1 MKGKRIFIRGAEIF
15 PAEDDYHPFTAGLVI
30 RNDKKGLCVAA
41 RGALLR
47 LPGVKANL
55 GDRFFTPSEKL
66 DQAMAFSAVYDARG
80 LKA

>member
-1 MKGKRIFIRGAEIF
+1 MIEKE
-15 PAEDDYHPFTAGLVI
+15 
-30 RNDKKGLCVAA
+30 KKGFGGAA

-66 DQAMAFSAVYDARG
+66 EQAMAFSAVYDARG